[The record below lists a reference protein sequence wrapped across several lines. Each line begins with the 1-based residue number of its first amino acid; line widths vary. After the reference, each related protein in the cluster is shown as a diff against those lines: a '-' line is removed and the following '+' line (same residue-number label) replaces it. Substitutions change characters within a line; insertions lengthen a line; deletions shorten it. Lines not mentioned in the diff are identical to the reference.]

1 MNNKVVLAIGAVL
14 IVVGVLR
21 PDLSSLIPSNGGN
34 DTPVVNVP
42 EVAVEVPTE
51 PSLKEVADEL
61 VEILKTGGEDRK
73 VDGLN
78 LAKLYSDIA
87 NLISLDLDNEVVK
100 TTSEIRE
107 VNGVAG
113 SLMNL
118 KLKGKYP
125 DFAQTAKKLVVTAI
139 GDDIAVLNDEIRS
152 KAVDAFNALAWACYE
167 GAK

>member
-61 VEILKTGGEDRK
+61 VKILKAGGEDRK
-73 VDGLN
+73 VDGRN

-87 NLISLDLDNEVVK
+87 SLISLDLDNEVVK

-125 DFAQTAKKLVVTAI
+125 EFAQTAKKLVVAAI
-139 GDDIAVLNDEIRS
+139 GDDIAVLNDETRS

>member
-42 EVAVEVPTE
+42 EVVVEAPTE

-61 VEILKTGGEDRK
+61 VKILKAGGEDRR

-87 NLISLDLDNEVVK
+87 SLISLDLDNEVVK

-125 DFAQTAKKLVVTAI
+125 EFAQTAKKLVVTAI
-139 GDDIAVLNDEIRS
+139 GDDIAVLNDETRS

>member
-21 PDLSSLIPSNGGN
+21 PDLSSLIPSNGGY

-42 EVAVEVPTE
+42 EVVVEAPTE

-61 VEILKTGGEDRK
+61 VKILKAGGEDRR

-87 NLISLDLDNEVVK
+87 SLISLDLDNEVVK

-125 DFAQTAKKLVVTAI
+125 EFAQTAKKLVVAAI
-139 GDDIAVLNDEIRS
+139 GDDIAVLNDETRS

>member
-42 EVAVEVPTE
+42 EVVVEAPTE

-61 VEILKTGGEDRK
+61 VKILKAGGEDRK
-73 VDGLN
+73 VDGRN

-125 DFAQTAKKLVVTAI
+125 EFAQTAKKLVVAAI
-139 GDDIAVLNDEIRS
+139 GDDIAVLNDETRS

>member
-61 VEILKTGGEDRK
+61 VKILKAGGEDRK
-73 VDGLN
+73 VDGRN

-125 DFAQTAKKLVVTAI
+125 EFAQTAKKLVVAAI
-139 GDDIAVLNDEIRS
+139 GDDIAVFNDETRS

>member
-42 EVAVEVPTE
+42 EVVVEAPTE

-61 VEILKTGGEDRK
+61 VKILKAGGEDRK
-73 VDGLN
+73 VDGRN

-87 NLISLDLDNEVVK
+87 SLISLDLDNEVVK

-125 DFAQTAKKLVVTAI
+125 EFAQTAKKLVVAAI
-139 GDDIAVLNDEIRS
+139 GDDIAVLNDETRS

>member
-42 EVAVEVPTE
+42 EVVVEAPTE

-61 VEILKTGGEDRK
+61 VKILKAGGEDRR

-87 NLISLDLDNEVVK
+87 SLISLDLDNEVVK

-139 GDDIAVLNDEIRS
+139 GDDIAVLNDETRS

>member
-42 EVAVEVPTE
+42 EVVVEAPTE

-61 VEILKTGGEDRK
+61 VKILKAGGEDRR

-87 NLISLDLDNEVVK
+87 SLISLDLDNEVVK

-125 DFAQTAKKLVVTAI
+125 EFAQTAKKLVVAAI
-139 GDDIAVLNDEIRS
+139 GDDIAVLNDETRS

>member
-34 DTPVVNVP
+34 NTPVVNVP

-61 VEILKTGGEDRK
+61 VKILKAGGEDRK
-73 VDGLN
+73 VDGRN

-125 DFAQTAKKLVVTAI
+125 EFAQTAKKLVVAAI
-139 GDDIAVLNDEIRS
+139 GDDIAVLNDETRS

>member
-61 VEILKTGGEDRK
+61 VKILKAGGEYRK
-73 VDGLN
+73 VDGRN

-125 DFAQTAKKLVVTAI
+125 EFAQTAKKLVVAAI
-139 GDDIAVLNDEIRS
+139 GDDIAVLNDETRS

>member
-42 EVAVEVPTE
+42 EVVVEAPTE

-139 GDDIAVLNDEIRS
+139 GDDIAVLNDETRS

>member
-61 VEILKTGGEDRK
+61 VKILKAGGEDRK
-73 VDGLN
+73 VDGRN

-139 GDDIAVLNDEIRS
+139 GDDIAVLNDETRS